1 MTNWNQLQ
9 SEDKPIVVFPTAYF
23 PPISYL
29 VFAKQYDQVA
39 IDGGEHYIK
48 QSIRNRANILSANG
62 VLSLSVPVSRDKTT
76 RLTSGNIKIDYHTSW
91 QQNHL
96 RAIRSAYGK
105 TPYFDYYFPDLE
117 TIILSSPKNLIEL
130 NKKIINYLFEKMRI
144 KTQILETT
152 EYVTEPL
159 EDYRNAFTKDSNIF
173 NKKNKPYFQAFCN
186 KYPFIE
192 DLSCMDLL
200 FNMGSESSDYLQ
212 FV

>member
-9 SEDKPIVVFPTAYF
+9 SEDKSTIVFPTAYF

-29 VFAKQYDQVA
+29 VFAKQYDKVL
-39 IDGGEHYIK
+39 IDGGEHYVK
-48 QSIRNRANILSANG
+48 QSIRNRTNILSANG
-62 VLSLSVPVSRDKTT
+62 VLSLSVPVCRDKTI
-76 RLTSGNIKIDYHTSW
+76 RLTSGMIKIDYRTSW

-105 TPYFDYYFPDLE
+105 TPYFDYYYPDLE
-117 TIILSSPKNLIEL
+117 TIIMSSPQKLIEL
-130 NKKIINYLFEKMRI
+130 NNKISTYVFEKMRI
-144 KTQILETT
+144 KTQMIETT
-152 EYVTEPL
+152 DYVTEPS
-159 EDYRNAFTKDSNIF
+159 EDYRNAFTKDSNVF
-173 NKKNKPYFQAFCN
+173 NKKNKTYFQAFCN